1 MRLFVDTSAWLALNN
16 KNDQHHDEAVSK
28 ITKVRQQKI
37 QLVTSEYVFNE
48 SVTIIRYRIS
58 HRAAVAF
65 GDALISSN
73 VASIE
78 DIADEERLKAWVL
91 FKKYRDKDLSF
102 TDCTSFA
109 LMVKLKLQKAF
120 SFDDHFK
127 QVGFELF

>member
-1 MRLFVDTSAWLALNN
+1 VRLFVDTSAWLALNN
-16 KNDQHHDEAVSK
+16 KNDQYHDEAVSK

-37 QLVTSEYVFNE
+37 QLVTSEYVFDE

-78 DIADEERLKAWVL
+78 DITDEERLKAWVL

-120 SFDDHFK
+120 SFDNHFK

>member
-16 KNDQHHDEAVSK
+16 KNDQYHDEAVSK

-37 QLVTSEYVFNE
+37 QLVTSEYVFDE

-78 DIADEERLKAWVL
+78 DITKEERLKAWVL

-120 SFDDHFK
+120 SFDNHFK

>member
-16 KNDQHHDEAVSK
+16 KNDQYHDEAVSK

-37 QLVTSEYVFNE
+37 QLVTSEYVFDE

-65 GDALISSN
+65 GEALISSN

-78 DIADEERLKAWVL
+78 DITDEERLKAWVL

>member
-37 QLVTSEYVFNE
+37 QLVTSEYVFDE

-78 DIADEERLKAWVL
+78 DITDEERLKAWVL

-120 SFDDHFK
+120 SFDNHFK

>member
-16 KNDQHHDEAVSK
+16 KNDQYHDEAVSK

-37 QLVTSEYVFNE
+37 QLVTSEYVFDE

-78 DIADEERLKAWVL
+78 DITDEERLKAWVL

>member
-1 MRLFVDTSAWLALNN
+1 MRLFVDTSAWLALND
-16 KNDQHHDEAVSK
+16 KNDQYHGEAVSRTTM
-28 ITKVRQQKI
+28 IQQQKI
-37 QLVTSEYVFNE
+37 QLVTSEYVFDE
-48 SVTIIRYRIS
+48 SVTIIRDRIS

-78 DIADEERLKAWVL
+78 DITDEERLKAWAL

-109 LMVKLKLQKAF
+109 LMIKLKLRKAF

>member
-37 QLVTSEYVFNE
+37 QLVTSEYVFDE
-48 SVTIIRYRIS
+48 SVTIIRYRVS

-78 DIADEERLKAWVL
+78 DITDEERLKTWVL

-120 SFDDHFK
+120 SFDNHFK

>member
-16 KNDQHHDEAVSK
+16 KNDQYHDEAVSK

-37 QLVTSEYVFNE
+37 QLVTSEYVFDE
-48 SVTIIRYRIS
+48 SVTIIRYRVS

-78 DIADEERLKAWVL
+78 DITDEERLKAWVL

>member
-16 KNDQHHDEAVSK
+16 KNDQYHDEAVSK

-37 QLVTSEYVFNE
+37 QLVTSEYVFDE

-65 GDALISSN
+65 GEALISSN

-78 DIADEERLKAWVL
+78 DITDEERLKAWVL

-120 SFDDHFK
+120 SFDNHFK

>member
-16 KNDQHHDEAVSK
+16 KNDQYHDEAVSK

-37 QLVTSEYVFNE
+37 QLVTSEYVFDE
-48 SVTIIRYRIS
+48 SITIIRYRIS
-58 HRAAVAF
+58 HRASVAF

-78 DIADEERLKAWVL
+78 DITNEERLKAWVL

-120 SFDDHFK
+120 SFDNHFK

>member
-16 KNDQHHDEAVSK
+16 KNDQYYDEALSK

-37 QLVTSEYVFNE
+37 QLVTSEYVFDE

-65 GDALISSN
+65 GEALISSN

-78 DIADEERLKAWVL
+78 DITDEERLKAWVL

>member
-1 MRLFVDTSAWLALNN
+1 MRLFVDTSAWLALND
-16 KNDQHHDEAVSK
+16 KNDQYHDESVSK

-37 QLVTSEYVFNE
+37 QLVTSEYVFDE

-65 GDALISSN
+65 GDALVSSN

-78 DIADEERLKAWVL
+78 DITDEERLKAWVL

-102 TDCTSFA
+102 TDCASFA

>member
-1 MRLFVDTSAWLALNN
+1 MRLFVDTSAWLALND
-16 KNDQHHDEAVSK
+16 KNDQYHDEAVSK

-37 QLVTSEYVFNE
+37 QLVTSEYVFDE

-78 DIADEERLKAWVL
+78 DITDEERLKAWVL

-120 SFDDHFK
+120 SFDNHFK

>member
-1 MRLFVDTSAWLALNN
+1 MRLFVDTSAWLALND
-16 KNDQHHDEAVSK
+16 KNDQYHDEAVSK

-37 QLVTSEYVFNE
+37 QLVTSEYVFDE

-58 HRAAVAF
+58 HKAAVAF
-65 GDALISSN
+65 GDALMSSN

-78 DIADEERLKAWVL
+78 DITYEERLKAWVL

>member
-37 QLVTSEYVFNE
+37 QLVTSEYVFDE

-78 DIADEERLKAWVL
+78 DITDKERLKAWVL